1 VSAVTDSAGDAG
13 ETRARAAW
21 PALEWTMFAL
31 ALLMVPLVVAQE
43 SASDPELLLWI
54 ERASALIWVAFVGEY
69 IYLFALAD
77 NKRRFVRAHWFDL
90 LIIALT
96 PPIALLPNELDTLRA
111 LRALR
116 VVRAIAVI
124 GRANHTLRRFLRRD
138 SLPYIVALSL
148 FVVVIGGLAI
158 HGLEPE
164 TAESVGDGLW
174 WAAATL
180 STVGYG
186 DIAPKTLLGR
196 ILAVGIMVIGVS
208 TFAVLTAGIASLFVR
223 TDDRDSED
231 GLAEV
236 RSELRR
242 ITSELQQLRAS
253 QRGDEPPKADASVD
267 ATMRPVVE

>member
-1 VSAVTDSAGDAG
+1 MSAMPDDAG
-13 ETRARAAW
+13 EARPQATR

-31 ALLMVPLVVAQE
+31 ALLMVPLVVVQE
-43 SASDPELLLWI
+43 SSNDAEVLLWI
-54 ERASALIWVAFVGEY
+54 ERLSALIWVTFVGEY
-69 IYLFALAD
+69 LYLFTLAD

-96 PPIALLPNELDTLRA
+96 PPIALLPNELDALRA

-138 SLPYIVALSL
+138 SLPYIMALSL

-164 TAESVGDGLW
+164 TAETVGDGLW

-186 DIAPKTLLGR
+186 DIAPKTLMGR
-196 ILAVGIMVIGVS
+196 VLAVGIMVIGVS

-223 TDDRDSED
+223 TDDRESDDSVAS
-231 GLAEV
+231 L
-236 RSELRR
+236 RTELREIR
-242 ITSELQQLRAS
+242 SELQQIRRSSQMRAQES
-253 QRGDEPPKADASVD
+253 SPKNDAGDSTA
-267 ATMRPVVE
+267 RPVAE